1 MIAVTLPDTA
11 YVVVADYS
19 QGIDSAK
26 PKKCQRY
33 FNSPT
38 VRLSCLQNHMD

>member
-26 PKKCQRY
+26 PEKM
-33 FNSPT
+33 PALLATT
-38 VRLSCLQNHMD
+38 VLQ